1 MRVWGTH
8 MSQMNLETGMFLIF
22 FAGDDAESNHTKQM
36 FGTFVPL
43 VPAFTSIVK
52 NAIKGGTAIPQ
63 FQRHNLH
70 CFRRPQE
77 TVAEVQVKE
86 PQGWDSG
93 YTPEIEASMCQEPT
107 KINLL

>member
-8 MSQMNLETGMFLIF
+8 MSQMNLGTGMFLIF

-52 NAIKGGTAIPQ
+52 KRDQRWHGNPAVPTTQ
-63 FQRHNLH
+63 FALFSKTSRN
-70 CFRRPQE
+70 C
-77 TVAEVQVKE
+77 
-86 PQGWDSG
+86 SG
-93 YTPEIEASMCQEPT
+93 SPS
-107 KINLL
+107 